1 MSPRRLASALAM
13 GLTPAEAPGDTSPP
27 VSPQLISRGLASA
40 LRRCADAAFRAA
52 ADVFDRK
59 GKGCSATTQ
68 TQGSDQGVADALESR
83 VCRSL
88 PRLSRSALLGTM
100 PRGAASRACETKK
113 QSSCRCPCHPYH
125 GSSPSSGLST
135 PRSTQGRH
143 AGLAGRPDC
152 RNFDLDQAHEIR
164 AHDIAECSRACPT
177 AGLHGVFS
185 CGLRPM
191 PPIHSVSV

>member
-100 PRGAASRACETKK
+100 RRGQRAVLVKRRNKVHADAPVIRTTDRRRARASPLRGRLRGGTLDWPAG
-113 QSSCRCPCHPYH
+113 QIA
-125 GSSPSSGLST
+125 GIST
-135 PRSTQGRH
+135 WIRH
-143 AGLAGRPDC
+143 MKFARM
-152 RNFDLDQAHEIR
+152 
-164 AHDIAECSRACPT
+164 T
-177 AGLHGVFS
+177 
-185 CGLRPM
+185 
-191 PPIHSVSV
+191 